1 MSEAAANPE
10 PPSGFPPPL
19 DQLAER
25 DFSFYPSIDNVPENL
40 WHLVEANWSEFLVE
54 NKADQTQV
62 WVPRRYL
69 GDVSSTDKPVMIVGL
84 NRPLELKAGQVWPVQ
99 KRVIS
104 MPRVPAPL
112 ETPEDAEKLRAAN
125 PADSMLGAAIR
136 LDDSEKKVGR
146 LILFALGGAL
156 LVVALVI
163 FVFRSERS
171 GGLVQY
177 KGVVQE
183 SLGLGPEDD
192 YFGVVR
198 KLGEPAGD
206 RYKASGE
213 NMHYRVM
220 LYPSRK
226 LNVILAG
233 RERDQVRYIG
243 AMDADWK
250 VVDSV
255 TQKGGSNTYAV
266 LSRLPRF

>member
-10 PPSGFPPPL
+10 PEKSFPPPL
-19 DQLAER
+19 DRLADR
-25 DFSFYPSIDNVPENL
+25 DFSFYPSIENVPENF
-40 WHLVEANWSEFLVE
+40 WRLVEANWSEFLVE
-54 NKADQTQV
+54 NKADQSQV

-69 GDVSSTDKPVMIVGL
+69 GEVSSTDKPVMIVGL

-104 MPRVPAPL
+104 MPRVPAPM
-112 ETPEDAEKLRAAN
+112 ETPEDAERSRAVN

-136 LDDSEKKVGR
+136 MDASEKKVGR
-146 LILFALGGAL
+146 LILLALGGAL
-156 LVVALVI
+156 AVVALVI

-192 YFGVVR
+192 YFGVIR

-206 RYKASGE
+206 RYKADGE
-213 NMHYRVM
+213 NMYYRVM